1 MTERERRAGGRV
13 RLVVLNHDG
22 GELLERCF
30 DALAALDWPTEQ
42 LELVLVDNAS
52 SDGSVDA
59 VLDAHPEVRVV
70 RSPTNAGFPA
80 NNLALRDLDGVRY
93 VGLVNNDA
101 FVEPDWVRAMVDAL
115 DADAGLGAAT
125 GRLVFA
131 PRFVDLHV
139 GGADVRITG
148 LRVDG
153 TDRWRGAQVVDA
165 ASGPDPDDRG
175 GVFYVTS
182 AASTVRV
189 PVEVASNGDGG
200 AGEEVELMVQV
211 RLDGSEPRQVS
222 LDGGRGAR
230 TVEVGTTPAW
240 FELPVGGRTFDVV
253 NNVGGVVFDD
263 GYGADRG
270 YLEVDAGQF
279 DEPVEVFA
287 WCGGGVMLRPSYLQQ
302 VGLFEETFFLYYE
315 DTDLSWR
322 GRAAGWRYAYVPGAI
337 ARHVHSASSGVGS
350 ALFMH
355 HTERNRLLMLVRNAP
370 WSMVLR
376 AIGRFVLV
384 TGSYRWRSTNAGSTL
399 TARRRL
405 GALAQF
411 GRMLPAT
418 IGQRRR
424 LRRRQTVP
432 DHEIA
437 RWLTRRD
444 PGPG

>member
-22 GELLERCF
+22 GGLLERCF
-30 DALAALDWPTEQ
+30 DALGAVDWPTDE

-52 SDGSVDA
+52 SDGSVEA
-59 VLDAHPEVRVV
+59 VVESHPEVRVIQ
-70 RSPTNAGFPA
+70 SPTNTGFPA
-80 NNLALRDLDGVRY
+80 NNLALGDLGGVRY

-101 FVEPDWVRAMVDAL
+101 FVDPGWVRAMVDAL
-115 DADAGLGAAT
+115 DADVGLGAAT
-125 GRLVFA
+125 GRLIFA
-131 PRFVDLHV
+131 PRFVDLQV
-139 GGADVRITG
+139 DGSGVRISG

-153 TDRWRGAQVVDA
+153 VDRWRGAQVVGA

-175 GVFYVTS
+175 GVSYES
-182 AASTVRV
+182 ADATTVRV
-189 PVEVASNGDGG
+189 PLEVGPNDDEG
-200 AGEEVELMVQV
+200 ATDEVELVVEV
-211 RLDGSEPRQVS
+211 RLDGPEPRRVS

-230 TVEVGTTPAW
+230 TVEVGTTSAW
-240 FELPVGGRTFDVV
+240 FEVPVAGRPYDVV
-253 NNVGGVVFDD
+253 NNAGGVVFDD

-270 YLEVDAGQF
+270 YLEADAGQF
-279 DEPVEVFA
+279 DEPAEVFS
-287 WCGGGVMLRPSYLQQ
+287 WCGGGVLLRPSYLQQ

-322 GRAAGWRYAYVPGAI
+322 GRAAGWRYEYVPGAI

-355 HTERNRLLMLVRNAP
+355 YTERNRLLMLVRNAP
-370 WSMVLR
+370 WPMVLR
-376 AIGRFVLV
+376 AILRFVLV
-384 TGSYRWRSTNAGSTL
+384 TASYRWRSTNAGSTL

-411 GRMLPAT
+411 GRMLPAAM
-418 IGQRRR
+418 GQRRR

-432 DHEIA
+432 DPEIA

-444 PGPG
+444 PGER

>member
-22 GELLERCF
+22 GALLERCF
-30 DALAALDWPTEQ
+30 DALGAVDWPADE

-52 SDGSVDA
+52 SDGSVEA
-59 VLDAHPEVRVV
+59 VVESHPQVRVI
-70 RSPTNAGFPA
+70 RSPTNTGFPA
-80 NNLALRDLDGVRY
+80 NNLALDDLHGVRY

-101 FVEPDWVRAMVDAL
+101 FVEPGWVRAMVDAL
-115 DADAGLGAAT
+115 DADVGLGAAT

-131 PRFVDLHV
+131 PRFLDVQID
-139 GGADVRITG
+139 GSQVRITG

-153 TDRWRGAQVVDA
+153 VDRWRGAQVVGA
-165 ASGPDPDDRG
+165 ASGPDPDERG
-175 GVFYVTS
+175 GVSYETS
-182 AASTVRV
+182 GPSTLRV
-189 PVEVASNGDGG
+189 PVDHAHPADEVDVV
-200 AGEEVELMVQV
+200 VEV
-211 RLDGSEPRQVS
+211 RLHGAEPRQAS
-222 LDGGRGAR
+222 LDGGRGVR

-240 FELPVGGRTFDVV
+240 FELPVGGRTYDVV
-253 NNVGGVVFDD
+253 HNAGGVVFDD

-270 YLEVDAGQF
+270 FLEVDAGQF
-279 DEPVEVFA
+279 DEAVEVFS
-287 WCGGGVMLRPSYLQQ
+287 WCGGGVLLRPSYLQQ

-322 GRAAGWRYAYVPGAI
+322 GRAAGWRYEYVPGAI

-355 HTERNRLLMLVRNAP
+355 YTERNRLLMLARNAP
-370 WSMVLR
+370 WPMALR
-376 AIGRFVLV
+376 AVVRFVLV
-384 TGSYRWRSTNAGSTL
+384 TGSYRWRSTRPGSTL

-405 GALAQF
+405 GALVDF

-432 DHEIA
+432 DQEIA
-437 RWLTRRD
+437 RWLTHRD
-444 PGPG
+444 PGPR